1 MTTASG
7 CHALVAA
14 QRAIRSQAAIGD
26 VSMPKVRPPS
36 THFGMATRA
45 DGTPPQPIQ
54 PTAREAMAPGARTR
68 YVEAP

>member
-14 QRAIRSQAAIGD
+14 QRAIRSQPAIGD

-45 DGTPPQPIQ
+45 DCTTPPAIPS
-54 PTAREAMAPGARTR
+54 TAREAMAPRARMHS
-68 YVEAP
+68 VEAP